1 MDGPATAAAVLARLR
16 EHASPEGAVGTRKR
30 VPEPV
35 PVLGVRM
42 GTLFTIAKQARD
54 LPPAEVDALVA
65 EDCYEAR
72 LAAFCVLDFQAR
84 RTPGD
89 PDLLTAYLR
98 HHDRVTSWDMV
109 DRAAPWVVG
118 AALSGG
124 PYDVLHSLARSPDP
138 LRRRTAITA
147 PLWFVRRGTDADLAE
162 GFAVASRLPAD
173 PEPVVTN
180 AVGIYLA
187 HAGER
192 DPDALDGFLSAHEA
206 SMPRPAFRLA
216 VRKRNRTRRAAA
228 GSG

>member
-1 MDGPATAAAVLARLR
+1 MTGPATTAAAVLARLR
-16 EHASPEGAVGTRKR
+16 EHGSDEGADATRKR
-30 VPEPV
+30 VPEVV

-42 GTLFTIAKQARD
+42 GTLFAIAKQARG
-54 LPPAEVDALVA
+54 LQPTEIDALVA

-72 LAAFCVLDFQAR
+72 LAAFCILDFQAR

-89 PDLLTAYLR
+89 PALLEAYLR
-98 HHDRVTSWDMV
+98 HHDRIITWDMV

-118 AALSGG
+118 AAVSTG
-124 PYDVLHSLARSPDP
+124 PYNVLHDLARASVP

-162 GFAVASRLPAD
+162 GFAVAARLSAD

-192 DPDALDGFLSAHEA
+192 DPAALDDFLETHEE
-206 SMPRPAFRLA
+206 SMPRHAFRLA
-216 VRKRNRTRRAAA
+216 VRKRRLR
-228 GSG
+228 

>member
-1 MDGPATAAAVLARLR
+1 MNESTPTAAAVLARLT
-16 EHASPEGAVGTRKR
+16 EHASPEGATSTRKR
-30 VPEPV
+30 VPGGV

-42 GTLFTIAKQARD
+42 GTLFAVAKQARN
-54 LPPAEVDALVA
+54 LQPSEVDALVA
-65 EDCYEAR
+65 EECYEAR
-72 LAAFCVLDFQAR
+72 LAAYCVLDFQAR

-89 PDLLTAYLR
+89 PALLAAYLR
-98 HHDRVTSWDMV
+98 HHDRIITWDIV

-118 AALSGG
+118 AVVSGG
-124 PYDVLHSLARSPDP
+124 PYDVLHDLARSPDP

-162 GFAVASRLPAD
+162 GFVIAARLAAD

-192 DPDALDGFLSAHEA
+192 DPAALDNFLAVYET

-216 VRKRNRTRRAAA
+216 VRKRRTR
-228 GSG
+228 